1 MTIPLVEIQSLFQ
14 DRLLAGRADIEAHL
28 HRGGP
33 FLHVYD
39 HAYEARLV
47 EVMGEDFPAVH
58 TLLGDEG
65 FADACSV
72 YVRAHPSHARS
83 IRWLGKNFAAWL
95 RATDPWADVPVVG
108 DMAAFEWALG
118 LAFDAPDGEALAA
131 EALAKVPPEAWPV
144 LTFDLHPSLNVFH
157 LSHDVGLFQQAVAR
171 DEDPD
176 AAPEML
182 GERQTWAAWRDA
194 ETLTVRYRVLPAD
207 EAAGLDVLRRR
218 EEFQTLCQVLA
229 EQGDPEDAALRAAG
243 FLKHWLDAGWITDLS
258 AEGMSWS

>member
-1 MTIPLVEIQSLFQ
+1 MTTPLVEIQSLFQ

-28 HRGGP
+28 QRGGP

-39 HAYEARLV
+39 HAYEARLI

-58 TLLGDEG
+58 TLLGDDG
-65 FADACSV
+65 FAEACSA

-83 IRWLGKNFAAWL
+83 IRWLGKDFAAWL
-95 RATDPWADVPVVG
+95 RATDLWSDVPVVG

-131 EALAKVPPEAWPV
+131 EALARVPPEAWPV
-144 LTFDLHPSLNVFH
+144 LTFDLHPSLNVFQ
-157 LSHDVGLFQQAVAR
+157 LSHDVGPFQQAVAR

-182 GERQTWAAWRDA
+182 GERQIWAAWRDA
-194 ETLTVRYRVLPAD
+194 ETLTVRYRVLPTD
-207 EAAGLDVLRRR
+207 EAAGLDVLRRG

-243 FLKHWLDAGWITDLS
+243 FLKHWLDAGWITGLS